1 MAFIKLD
8 DIVINTACIAAIEL
22 ECQTHSGDN
31 GVSVLIAVPEFQF
44 VQKSQV
50 FHNPHHY
57 ERLEFTGRK
66 AEALRDYFSSLNNV
80 IDLLPSS
87 HCPVACSNSYFSQEE
102 L

>member
-22 ECQTHSGDN
+22 ECQTHSGDK
-31 GVSVLIAVPEFQF
+31 GVSILIAVPQF
-44 VQKSQV
+44 PFVHKSEV
-50 FHNPHHY
+50 FHSLHRY
-57 ERLEFTGRK
+57 EWLEFTGRK

-87 HCPVACSNSYFSQEE
+87 YCSVAYSNSCFSQDG